1 MNRALANLS
10 DEQLA
15 VLIAEHRGE
24 DVCDELFRRFRKK
37 IYLWCFN
44 YTHDSDD
51 AVEMTQEI
59 FIKLFDNLDK
69 FSGRA
74 RLTTWVYRV
83 TRNHCLTRLERDRSR
98 WFLRLEEQGDL
109 EIPDEKIQE
118 GLRQSEL
125 KGVLGEILRAADV
138 RMKQE
143 ELQAFIL
150 RYREGRSVREITQLL
165 GCENLTGARTLLQNA
180 RRKFQRLVEEEGY
193 SLD

>member
-1 MNRALANLS
+1 MNRTLANLS

-15 VLIAEHRGE
+15 ALIAEHRGE

-37 IYLWCFN
+37 IYLWCFT

-69 FSGRA
+69 FAGRA

-125 KGVLGEILRAADV
+125 EGVLGEILRAADV

-150 RYREGRSVREITQLL
+150 RYREGRSVREITQVL

-193 SLD
+193 SLE